1 MKKILLPTDFSD
13 NAFNAIEYALQL
25 FEKEACTFYLLN
37 IYTPIVYDTEYVGY
51 SSINPSLD
59 EIYKKNSI
67 TGLHKTEKRIKE
79 SFDNKLHQFKQIS
92 SFNILTDEINDL
104 VEKEAIDLI
113 IMGTQG
119 ATGAKEVLFGSTTV
133 RVIHRAKIPVIA
145 IPSAYAFNGLENLLF
160 PTDYDIDYH
169 ESQLYWINYLAE
181 NNHSKLHIVHI
192 SKDDFLSANQKKK
205 KAELTGKLQ
214 PKSYKFSLVEGKN
227 IAQTIYKFEKENN
240 INLLAMINNKHSFFE
255 NLFFKQI
262 IDEIGFHTKVPFLVI
277 PGNVK

>member
-25 FEKEACTFYLLN
+25 FEKEVCTFYLLN

-51 SSINPSLD
+51 SSINPGLD

-67 TGLHKTEKRIKE
+67 TGLHKTEKKIRE
-79 SFDNKLHQFKQIS
+79 SFDNKLHQFKEIS

-113 IMGTQG
+113 VMGTQG

-133 RVIHRAKIPVIA
+133 RVIHRTKIPVIA

-169 ESQLYWINYLAE
+169 ESQLHWINYLAK
-181 NNHSKLHIVHI
+181 NNQSKLHIIHI
-192 SKDDFLSANQKKK
+192 SEDDFLTAEQKKK
-205 KAELTGKLQ
+205 KVKLTEKIQ
-214 PKSYKFSLVEGKN
+214 TENYKFNLVEGKH
-227 IAQTIYKFEKENN
+227 IAKTIYRYEKENN
-240 INLLAMINNKHSFFE
+240 IDLLAMISNKHSFFE

-262 IDEIGFHTKVPFLVI
+262 IDEIGFHTNVPFLVI
-277 PGNVK
+277 PANKK